1 MTIKNT
7 LASIIIALTLSGC
20 STMMNGDTVEVPVT
34 TTPSG
39 ATLVLNGESYI
50 SPAVVLVPRGE
61 GDFNLHIE
69 KKGFQ
74 AVDILLKESIDG
86 WFWGNFLF
94 GGVVG
99 FAVDFITGDAFD
111 IEPEL
116 IEEALNGVDVSRSP
130 DGSLQFIL
138 VDINKL
144 PQQLVQRIKNKSNKI
159 LKSTIVN

>member
-1 MTIKNT
+1 MNIKNT
-7 LASIIIALTLSGC
+7 LASIVILITTSGC
-20 STMMNGDTVEVPVT
+20 STIMNGDIVEVPVK

-39 ATLVLNGESYI
+39 ATLVLNGSSYV

-74 AVDILLKESIDG
+74 PVDILLRESVDG

-99 FAVDFITGDAFD
+99 FAVDFISGDAFD
-111 IEPEL
+111 IKPEL
-116 IEEALNGVDVSRSP
+116 IEETLKGTEVSKLS
-130 DGSLQFIL
+130 DGTLQFVL
-138 VDINKL
+138 LDINKL
-144 PQQLVQRIKNKSNKI
+144 PRHLAMSIKSQSSKPR
-159 LKSTIVN
+159 L